1 MSWPPSAWPRL
12 TGVSVAAEDAVLSAV
27 ISSTSSSTVHY
38 RLLPA
43 YVLYAAGR
51 SALQQ
56 QHKRGAQVRGQS
68 HRVTRI
74 TSKMV
79 AMMRKVIQARDHKI
93 RAN

>member
-1 MSWPPSAWPRL
+1 MSWPPSASPRL

-27 ISSTSSSTVHY
+27 ISSTSSSAVHC

-51 SALQQ
+51 FALQQ
-56 QHKRGAQVRGQS
+56 QVRGQS

-74 TSKMV
+74 ASKMV
-79 AMMRKVIQARDHKI
+79 AVMRKVIQARDQKTT
-93 RAN
+93 AN